1 MATAFKA
8 GVAGWDYKNWN
19 GTVYPE
25 RPGRNFDK
33 LEYLSLYLPLFEINR
48 TYYRAATAAEARS
61 WVERVAHRP
70 DVVFTAKIPE
80 QFVAP
85 GKSWTREDVAA
96 AREGLDV
103 LHEAGR
109 LGAAVLQF
117 AYSFKRIKRDHTID
131 EDALKWLLR
140 AAGAFK
146 GLPVFVEFRH
156 DSWDAPEVLAELR
169 ERKIGWVAVD
179 QPHLP
184 KDSLRLRPYAT
195 TSTGY
200 IRMHGRN
207 YQTWMRFFGRG
218 SKKTAENVEKRQK
231 KTPEQRRAEEDQKNA
246 RFDYLYTRHELEDIA
261 RTAREI
267 ARQPEV
273 REVYA
278 VNNNHNFG
286 KAPTNAL
293 MLESMLSGVDLP
305 APPDL
310 FEEYP
315 EALKDF
321 AHPVPAEEL
330 RLKEGSPAKPSQRE
344 LPSGS
349 GEQR

>member
-1 MATAFKA
+1 MYKA
-8 GVAGWDYKNWN
+8 GVAGWDYRNWN

-25 RPGRNFDK
+25 RAGRAFDK

-48 TYYRAATAAEARS
+48 TYYRAATTAEARS
-61 WVERVAHRP
+61 WLERVAHRP
-70 DVVFTAKIPE
+70 GVVFTAKIPE

-85 GKSWTREDVAA
+85 GKSWTREDVKV

-103 LHEAGR
+103 LHEGGR

-117 AYSFKRIKRDHTID
+117 AYSFKRIRHDATID
-131 EDALKWLLR
+131 EDALRWFLR
-140 AAGAFK
+140 AAAAFE

-169 ERKIGWVAVD
+169 ERKIGWIAID

-184 KDSLRLRPYAT
+184 KDSLRLRPYVT

-200 IRMHGRN
+200 VRMHGRN

-218 SKKTAENVEKRQK
+218 SKKTAQNVAKRQQ
-231 KTPEQRRAEEDQKNA
+231 KTPEQRRIDEAQKEA
-246 RFDYLYTRHELEDIA
+246 RFDYLYPRSELEQIA
-261 RTAREI
+261 RI
-267 ARQPEV
+267 ARQIADQPDV
-273 REVYA
+273 REVYL

-286 KAPTNAL
+286 KAPANAL
-293 MLESMLSGVDLP
+293 MLESMLTGEEVP

-310 FEEYP
+310 FEHYP
-315 EALKDF
+315 EALRGF
-321 AHPVPAEEL
+321 ARPVPAEDL
-330 RLKEGSPAKPSQRE
+330 R
-344 LPSGS
+344 SGTVQPPT
-349 GEQR
+349 G